1 MGKKEEKSC
10 FVYTCR
16 LFIEPWQE
24 HILFKQMECA
34 DSVYN
39 YARYFA
45 FQRLNE
51 LTATEECQ
59 SLMEKIYNGEDKDF
73 AATNALR
80 QSIRDYKYPLKQKV
94 KKDEKINKY
103 TYFAFKE
110 YKDFSN
116 LVSYFKA
123 TKDCPFID
131 VFSSVFIAKN
141 VIKPLSVAFDKCING
156 IKKKNINKDEKTNKF
171 FLHLNIKRKSEE
183 NGNGTQSLRFEKQ
196 SSNGKPSGIETFLLY
211 DLQPSKWG
219 KLYQKNYNKI
229 IEAKRAFG
237 RNILFYKVDD
247 FFYNDK
253 RRSNK
258 KASIKERIFPICF
271 KPEQNKNGIKE
282 YDESVVEKLYEEGS
296 IKVLTITF
304 CPRKNKNI
312 WQIRFTFDGIS
323 PVQSNII
330 AKQTEGK
337 VGIDIGTSTVAV
349 CGDNNSWS
357 EPLGGYS
364 EEYEEIKRRNIRAQQ
379 KMDNIRRKDNPM
391 NYAENGVVIKGLR
404 KLYPY
409 KKKIW
414 YFSKEYKK
422 WQQKHRSYERSLSII
437 KKDRNRSL
445 ANKIKSMGTEYIV
458 ENNDFKSLAK
468 RAAISKTPNGK
479 KKRYGRSILKYAP
492 GQITTLLGIDKKKMI
507 DVGKLGKD
515 GPCASQYNLFTGEKE
530 KHTLNERVFELIKGD
545 KRTLVQRDMLA
556 AFNLKYAK
564 NDGNKYFY
572 DTEEMKRAFPSFKA
586 NCDDHMNNLY
596 TRLMNGKERFPDKGC
611 MGITEYKKSL
621 ERS

>member
-39 YARYFA
+39 YARSFA

-73 AATNALR
+73 TATNALR
-80 QSIRDYKYPLKQKV
+80 QSIRDYKYPLKKS
-94 KKDEKINKY
+94 EKINGY
-103 TYFAFKE
+103 TYFYFKKE
-110 YKDFSN
+110 GFTN
-116 LVSYFKA
+116 LTSYFNKN
-123 TKDCPFID
+123 KDCPFID
-131 VFSSVFIAKN
+131 ILKSTFIN
-141 VIKPLSVAFDKCING
+141 GSIMSPLSLAFEKCIQG
-156 IKKKNINKDEKTNKF
+156 IRKKDIVKNEETEKF
-171 FLHLNIKRKSEE
+171 FLRLNVKYKSKE
-183 NGNGTQSLRFEKQ
+183 NGNGTRSLRFERN
-196 SSNGKPSGIETFLLY
+196 SGNGKPTGIETFLLY
-211 DLQPSKWG
+211 NLLPSKWG

-229 IEAKRAFG
+229 IEAKKAYG
-237 RNILFYKVDD
+237 RNILFYKVDY

-282 YDESVVEKLYEEGS
+282 YDKSVAEKLYEEGS

-323 PVQSNII
+323 PVQSDII
-330 AKQTEGK
+330 SKQPEGK
-337 VGIDIGTSTVAV
+337 VGIDIGTSTIAV
-349 CGDNNSWS
+349 CGVNDSWI
-357 EPLGGYS
+357 EPPGGYS
-364 EEYEEIKRRNIRAQQ
+364 EEYEQIKRQNIRAQQ

-391 NYAENGVVIKGLR
+391 NYAENGEVIRGLR
-404 KLYPY
+404 KRYPY
-409 KKKIW
+409 KKRIW
-414 YFSKEYKK
+414 HSSKEYKK
-422 WQQKHRSYERSLSII
+422 WQQKHRAYERSLSII

-445 ANKIKSMGTEYIV
+445 ANKIKSMGTEYVV
-458 ENNDFKSLAK
+458 EYNNYKSLAK
-468 RAAISKTPNGK
+468 RATVSKAPNGK

-492 GQITTLLGIDKKKMI
+492 GQITTFLGIDKKKMI

-556 AFNLKYAK
+556 AFNLKHVK
-564 NDGNKYFY
+564 KDGDKYFY
-572 DTEEMKRAFPSFKA
+572 DSEEMKRDFPSFKA

-596 TRLMNGKERFPDKGC
+596 TRLKNGKEHFPDKGC

>member
-1 MGKKEEKSC
+1 MKQNKEEKSC

-39 YARYFA
+39 YARSFA

-51 LTATEECQ
+51 LIATEECQ
-59 SLMEKIYNGEDKDF
+59 SLMGKIYNGEDKDF
-73 AATNALR
+73 AAINALR
-80 QSIRDYKYPLKQKV
+80 QSIKDYKYSLSP
-94 KKDEKINKY
+94 KD
-103 TYFAFKE
+103 TYFTFSD
-110 YKDFSN
+110 YGFSN
-116 LVSYFKA
+116 LVSYFKEL
-123 TKDCPFID
+123 KNCQFID
-131 VFSSVFIAKN
+131 VFSSMFIAKN
-141 VIKPLSVAFDKCING
+141 VMKPLWVAFDKCING

-219 KLYQKNYNKI
+219 KLYQKNYSKI
-229 IEAKRAFG
+229 IETKRAFG

-323 PVQSNII
+323 PVQSDII